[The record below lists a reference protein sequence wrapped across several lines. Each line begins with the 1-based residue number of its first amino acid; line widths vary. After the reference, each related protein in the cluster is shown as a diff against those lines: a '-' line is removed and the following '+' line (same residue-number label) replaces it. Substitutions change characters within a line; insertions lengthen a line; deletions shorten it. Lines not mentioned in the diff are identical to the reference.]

1 MTRETVLAFFLRV
14 SAKKRSLG
22 KETVQ
27 QYSSFL
33 RIIEN
38 AMGRPVLIDELTEE
52 TIRLSTEWMIKQK
65 YTASYQR
72 VCRDAAARVLCDFAE
87 QNLRQSVSE
96 TPSAEWPLLLF
107 LREVYEVERS
117 IKPCT
122 ASRYDKS
129 IRTFGEFVGH
139 PVRLAELNDNVASR
153 WVKWLGDGG
162 ARPKTVHGLRRD
174 VLTVWRRAAKMKL
187 CPPPGDD
194 IRTVKIPRPIP
205 DAWSVEELA
214 SIVNA
219 CQRIGGFLSNGL
231 PRARYFRC
239 MIELTYE
246 TGLRRSDVLQLNVS
260 DFADNWTIATV
271 QGKTLDGHVCS
282 VSAETGKQFMWLAD
296 RLRECGDKHWS
307 QPLRYPGNMR
317 RCYAVMTRIRK
328 LAGITSQG
336 ALQKL
341 RRTGATYVE
350 SQHPGAAMRFLGH
363 RTPGLAYKHYVDRSK
378 LGPPP
383 RPPALVL
390 TLPATTSG
398 EQKL

>member
-1 MTRETVLAFFLRV
+1 MTPETVLDFFHRV
-14 SAKKRSLG
+14 SARKRSLSAV
-22 KETVQ
+22 TID

-38 AMGRPVLIDELTEE
+38 AMGRQVLIDELTE
-52 TIRLSTEWMIKQK
+52 TMIRQCTEWMIKQK
-65 YTASYQR
+65 YTLSYQR
-72 VCRDAAARVLCDFAE
+72 VCRDAAAKVLCDYAE
-87 QNLRQSVSE
+87 QTLRQSVSE
-96 TPSAEWPLLLF
+96 NPSPEWPLLLF
-107 LREVYEVERS
+107 LRDVYEVERN

-122 ASRYDKS
+122 ARRYDKS

-139 PVRLAELNDNVASR
+139 PVRLNELNDNLASR

-187 CPPPGDD
+187 CQPPGDD
-194 IRTVKIPRPIP
+194 IRQVKIPRPIP
-205 DAWSVEELA
+205 DAWSVEELS

-219 CQRIGGFLSNGL
+219 CQRISGFLSNGL
-231 PRARYFRC
+231 PRSRYFRC
-239 MIELTYE
+239 LIEVTYE

-260 DFADNWTIATV
+260 DFNENWMISTI
-271 QGKTLDGHVCS
+271 QDKTLDGHVCS

-296 RLRECGDKHWS
+296 RLKECGDKHWS

-317 RCYAVMTRIRK
+317 RCYAVLTRIRK
-328 LAGITSQG
+328 LAGITSRG

-350 SQHPGAAMRFLGH
+350 SQYPGAAMRFLGH
-363 RTPGLAYKHYVDRSK
+363 RTPGLAYKHYVDRTK

-390 TLPATTSG
+390 SLSSV
-398 EQKL
+398 EQKGGTP